1 MKAIPKDDAALDAMF
16 GVISGDNSLAA
27 HISNASLPNEAE
39 AHNSAEWLLALTPMS
54 ISTWTRWLTQPGVF
68 VLTIKASV
76 KSS

>member
-39 AHNSAEWLLALTPMS
+39 AHNSAEVVARFDANVDQYVDAVVDAARRFRS
-54 ISTWTRWLTQPGVF
+54 NDQS
-68 VLTIKASV
+68 
-76 KSS
+76 